1 MEHNTIDNNSLHSN
15 TVINFMLTAIT
26 SFLGFISV
34 NFSDKLKDIDVL
46 LSPIVKVCSIL
57 SFTIFLILNWEDI
70 KKKVKKFCKIK

>member
-15 TVINFMLTAIT
+15 TIINFMLTVIT

-34 NFSDKLKDIDVL
+34 NFNDKLKDIDVL
-46 LSPIVKVCSIL
+46 LSPIVKICSIL
-57 SFTIFLILNWEDI
+57 SFTIFLVLNWEDI